1 MLKHS
6 FYLEKSC
13 WFWTWIGF
21 LLIMLSFFLLLIKL
35 GAEDGDTSAGNIT
48 FVISGG
54 VSGRGSVYGDYNGGR
69 NGLGFLSY
77 RTKPESPIIRFT
89 QDDLVKKRVIFTHTG
104 TVKRHTFYVVNDCW
118 NFSCD
123 WNWLTLIFFL
133 LWEKRDVNDG
143 KPQSLF
149 QTFSRI
155 IYCYSS
161 CQKNR
166 HNFSKWNDRI
176 LL

>member
-118 NFSCD
+118 NSSCD
-123 WNWLTLIFFL
+123 WNWLTLIFSFC
-133 LWEKRDVNDG
+133 EK
-143 KPQSLF
+143 KEM
-149 QTFSRI
+149 
-155 IYCYSS
+155 
-161 CQKNR
+161 
-166 HNFSKWNDRI
+166 
-176 LL
+176 